1 MNINGAMFL
10 FITNMT
16 FSNMFSVI
24 NVFCM
29 ELPIFLREH
38 FNGMYRT
45 DTYFLAKQIAELP
58 VVLLAPAIFLGIMYY
73 MVGLNAEFVKF
84 AIALAIIELMVQVVI
99 SFGKI
104 VILFP
109 DCSLQL
115 LCAGYMI
122 SCLANSL
129 EMALGLGPPLLIPL
143 MLFGGLFLNNG
154 SIPVYL
160 VWIKYVSWFYFA

>member
-84 AIALAIIELMVQVVI
+84 AMALAIIELMVQVVI
-99 SFGKI
+99 SFGK
-104 VILFP
+104 LSSS
-109 DCSLQL
+109 SLTVPPAALCRLHDLLPRQL
-115 LCAGYMI
+115 PGD
-122 SCLANSL
+122 
-129 EMALGLGPPLLIPL
+129 GLGPWAASTHPSHALWRPLPQ
-143 MLFGGLFLNNG
+143 
-154 SIPVYL
+154 
-160 VWIKYVSWFYFA
+160 

>member
-10 FITNMT
+10 LITNMT

-58 VVLLAPAIFLGIMYY
+58 VVLFAPAIFLGILYY

-84 AIALAIIELMVQVVI
+84 AMALAIIELMVQVVI
-99 SFGKI
+99 SFGK
-104 VILFP
+104 LSSS
-109 DCSLQL
+109 SLTVP
-115 LCAGYMI
+115 
-122 SCLANSL
+122 SS
-129 EMALGLGPPLLIPL
+129 
-143 MLFGGLFLNNG
+143 
-154 SIPVYL
+154 
-160 VWIKYVSWFYFA
+160 